1 MARKTPR
8 DYRLEMK
15 MGDPRKIE
23 TEDYKRSSHNDFATT
38 SELRERN
45 YSGYRMNSI
54 TQTLEIWVRG
64 TLRAEVPA
72 PNGQPDEEAVQAAFN
87 RVFGV
92 E

>member
-1 MARKTPR
+1 MTKKAKR

-23 TEDYKRSSHNDFATT
+23 TADYKRSDHNDFATS
-38 SELRERN
+38 SELRQRN

-64 TLRAEVPA
+64 ILRAEVPA
-72 PNGQPDEEAVQAAFN
+72 PNGQPDEDKVQEAFN